1 MAKQYPATTHPFA
14 LPAES
19 IIANS
24 RLREPQSQAYAA
36 LMEYWKT
43 SSKPALVQIPVGCG
57 KTGLMAILP
66 FGNCTTRALFVAPN
80 LTIRSAIAAAIE
92 PTSPACFWKRA
103 HVARSTPHGP
113 FSAVLDGPD
122 AQLEDCAGSHF
133 VVTNI
138 QQIVAS
144 EDRWLLRFPSDFF
157 DMILI
162 DEGHHNA
169 ANSWRKLFARFPAAK
184 VVSLTATPFRSDGQE
199 VIGELIYRYTFTRGI
214 AQGYIKQ
221 LHPLRV
227 TPSQI
232 YFTYRDDTKLH
243 TLEEVLKLREEAW
256 FRRGV
261 ALAPKCNWDIVRA
274 SVQKCLEIRRG
285 TGFPHQII
293 ATTCSID
300 HAQQVEELY
309 RKMGMRVRQL
319 HSALHRGKREEVLGE
334 LYGHRLDCI
343 VQVEMLGE
351 GFDHPPLS
359 VAAVFRPFAS
369 LSPYVQFVGRIM
381 RVLREGEPF
390 HPDNQGWV
398 VSHAGL
404 HVDRH
409 WSDFCQLD
417 DADQEFFRNLVR
429 SPRASQETLFD
440 TAGEP
445 QKRKRKRSAPGE
457 TKKYQ
462 PPPRALGERVLAGGS
477 RAIPL
482 RARTVPQPPIATAPI
497 PPANRPPTQPQP
509 ARRGASEPTPPA
521 GPAGSFKV
529 IPIDAV
535 GPQQRRRSLQN
546 VLRLACKGAVA
557 QLQSDLKLNPRGWN
571 LFRRVRGVGP
581 GSNYVTLT
589 KLVHQR
595 LNHTLGLA
603 PGEKSKIDLEMTE
616 QALLLLDEV
625 VIQLRKDLRVDSD
638 NSTG

>member
-1 MAKQYPATTHPFA
+1 MAKQYPATSHPLVVPPDA
-14 LPAES
+14 VL
-19 IIANS
+19 ANTK
-24 RLREPQSQAYAA
+24 LREPQIQAYAA
-36 LMEYWKT
+36 LLEYWKT

-66 FGNCTTRALFVAPN
+66 FGNCTKRALFVAPN
-80 LTIRSAIAAAIE
+80 LTIRSALAAAVD
-92 PTSPACFWKRA
+92 PTSSACFWKRVQLA
-103 HVARSTPHGP
+103 KSKANGP
-113 FSAVLDGPD
+113 YCAVLDGPD
-122 AQLEDCAGSHF
+122 AQLDDCAGSHF

-144 EDRWLLRFPSDFF
+144 EDRWLNRFAVDFF

-169 ANSWRKLFARFPAAK
+169 AASWRKLFARFPAAK

-199 VIGELIYRYTFTRGI
+199 VIGELVYRYTFCRGMT
-214 AQGYIKQ
+214 QGYIKR

-243 TLEEVLKLREEAW
+243 TLEEVLTLREEAW

-274 SVQKCLEIRRG
+274 SVQKLLQLRDATDRR
-285 TGFPHQII
+285 HQII

-300 HAQQVEELY
+300 HAQQVRALY
-309 RKMGMRVRQL
+309 EKVGVRAREL
-319 HSALHRGKREEVLGE
+319 HSVMSRNDRNQVLSELREG
-334 LYGHRLDCI
+334 RIDCI

-351 GFDHPPLS
+351 GFDHPPLT
-359 VAAVFRPFAS
+359 VGAIFRPFAS
-369 LSPYVQFVGRIM
+369 LAPYVQFVGRIM
-381 RVLREGEPF
+381 RVLREGEPD

-409 WSDFCQLD
+409 WNDFCQLD
-417 DADQEFFRNLVR
+417 DADQEFFRSLVR
-429 SPRASQETLFD
+429 APAAEQQTLFAPGDPADVPKSKGSRRAPRRESKGYLPPPVAVGQRALAGDRPVPFRASKTVIRPSEKQAKSVVNKMPPMSLPVASPSIDTL
-440 TAGEP
+440 
-445 QKRKRKRSAPGE
+445 
-457 TKKYQ
+457 
-462 PPPRALGERVLAGGS
+462 
-477 RAIPL
+477 
-482 RARTVPQPPIATAPI
+482 
-497 PPANRPPTQPQP
+497 
-509 ARRGASEPTPPA
+509 
-521 GPAGSFKV
+521 
-529 IPIDAV
+529 

-546 VLRLACKGAVA
+546 VLRLACRGAVA
-557 QLQSDLKLNPRGWN
+557 ELLTKLKVSPKGWT

-625 VIQLRKDLRVDSD
+625 VIQLQKDLRVEPGDPEV
-638 NSTG
+638 